1 LFVKK
6 DENTLFKSETAA
18 RSVAGPAVIFA
29 ALVYA
34 GFVLENLL
42 SMAKSPVSLRHP
54 GKSVEEYNECK

>member
-42 SMAKSPVSLRHP
+42 SMAKSPVS
-54 GKSVEEYNECK
+54 